1 MLPCTIQQ
9 LMAIRNVSD
18 TSKYRN
24 VTVIGNDYT
33 GHINRTRLWTT
44 KFIPTSNHSIS
55 PPSTP
60 DPFIPFVNTPFA
72 PSQVIFVTD
81 FRSYSAASV
90 LLKQVQLYHLA
101 KVICFGYAFGN
112 SSSNRIDASVGATG
126 PKVRT
131 DLSSFNAT
139 KMNGTALF
147 PRLNTEAS
155 YAAGMLY
162 YEHPNGTDIPLHFL
176 PLPPDAIIP
185 EWFSTPLTPANL
197 HRIAEVIR
205 PYFYQCSN
213 WEIRNSPDCTSSQIK
228 KLAPERSFALYGNPC
243 DPLTHHF
250 KDDECVFSECQYG
263 YSVIPNTTTC
273 IPRQNK
279 TRPSKA

>member
-1 MLPCTIQQ
+1 MIWLISLPTSSGRTSPILFPARWLLMSLTRHIYPVIPGTIMLPCTIQQ

-101 KVICFGYAFGN
+101 KVICF
-112 SSSNRIDASVGATG
+112 R
-126 PKVRT
+126 
-131 DLSSFNAT
+131 
-139 KMNGTALF
+139 
-147 PRLNTEAS
+147 
-155 YAAGMLY
+155 
-162 YEHPNGTDIPLHFL
+162 
-176 PLPPDAIIP
+176 
-185 EWFSTPLTPANL
+185 
-197 HRIAEVIR
+197 
-205 PYFYQCSN
+205 
-213 WEIRNSPDCTSSQIK
+213 
-228 KLAPERSFALYGNPC
+228 
-243 DPLTHHF
+243 
-250 KDDECVFSECQYG
+250 
-263 YSVIPNTTTC
+263 
-273 IPRQNK
+273 
-279 TRPSKA
+279 